1 MIGIRTR
8 DADGKDLGY
17 MERSPMKK
25 NLFFVLAICF
35 LFMGC
40 SNVEGQTESEIRPEK
55 REHVDALTEEIV
67 VSETVVPQEASVTPE
82 QAEPAVKIYPLPDT
96 TMDNLNDATLS
107 ISLEAG
113 DAYVDDTGKMQM
125 DVKIYT
131 YDRYDIGDISM
142 LKVGDI
148 LVTHAG
154 EVMLNSLE
162 RNADESIFVNGGLV
176 EGGFDLVT
184 DDSGCFYERGHN
196 DVKNWYE
203 IGNATIRVSVDFKF
217 YDSSNLEQGEIL
229 FYPGSFL
236 IGEVTNYDFT
246 PYNTTIR
253 VENSQIIEMQRV
265 YIP

>member
-1 MIGIRTR
+1 
-8 DADGKDLGY
+8 
-17 MERSPMKK
+17 MKK
-25 NLFFVLAICF
+25 ILFFILAIVF
-35 LFMGC
+35 LFIGC
-40 SNVEGQTESEIRPEK
+40 SKVEGQTESEIMTEEK
-55 REHVDALTEEIV
+55 ECVDALNEEIV
-67 VSETVVPQEASVTPE
+67 VSETVAYQEDYVNPE
-82 QAEPAVKIYPLPDT
+82 QEEPAVKVYPILDT
-96 TMDNLNDATLS
+96 TMENLSDAVLS
-107 ISLEAG
+107 ISLEEG
-113 DAYVDDTGKMQM
+113 GAYVDDTGKMQM
-125 DVKIYT
+125 DVKLYT
-131 YDRYDIGDISM
+131 YDKYDMCDISM

-154 EVMLNSLE
+154 EVMLNSFE
-162 RNADESIFVNGGLV
+162 HNANGAILVNGGLV

-203 IGNATIRVSVDFKF
+203 IGKATIRVSVDFKF

-236 IGEVTNYDFT
+236 IGEVKNYDFT

-253 VENSQIIEMQRV
+253 VENSQIVEMHRV